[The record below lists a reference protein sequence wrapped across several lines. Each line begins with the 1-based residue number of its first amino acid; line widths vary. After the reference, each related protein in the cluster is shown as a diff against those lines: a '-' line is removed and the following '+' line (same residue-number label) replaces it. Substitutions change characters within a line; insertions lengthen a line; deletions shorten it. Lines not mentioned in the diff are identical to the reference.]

1 VRTRGDEAAG
11 REALCKYDPWKC
23 LTGEILQTPVYDER
37 MPPGTRNPVIVRRP
51 NVAVTPVAAP
61 GRASAVGG
69 LLVPSQST
77 RGRMTAEQVIAQ
89 IERYEASSAS
99 NAYALGQCS
108 SELSRPKR
116 YRDELGFD
124 TFEALLVGRSLP
136 TRVTA
141 FKLITVIST
150 FSKPEVKQL
159 GGTEKSYALIRYA
172 KQEKPN
178 GDPRRL
184 LASGA
189 RVLGRAVGSV
199 SARELNR
206 ALMGGKS
213 PTPAQTAAAK
223 KAASRLGSALR
234 RAGVSH
240 RMRVH
245 THGGRCVSAHFDP
258 EMAVQLADM
267 WRGCASSRS
276 SSETHVEPRRTHVK
290 AP

>member
-1 VRTRGDEAAG
+1 
-11 REALCKYDPWKC
+11 
-23 LTGEILQTPVYDER
+23 

-51 NVAVTPVAAP
+51 NVAVTPVGSP

-69 LLVPSQST
+69 PLVPPQST
-77 RGRMTAEQVIAQ
+77 LGRMSAEQLIAQ
-89 IERYEASSAS
+89 IERYEASSGS
-99 NAYALGQCS
+99 NAYALGQCL
-108 SELSRPKR
+108 SELSHPKR
-116 YRDELGFD
+116 YRDELGFG
-124 TFEALLVGRSLP
+124 TFEELLVARSLP

-141 FKLITVIST
+141 FKLITVVST
-150 FSKPEVKQL
+150 FSEPEVKQL

-184 LASGA
+184 LASSA
-189 RVLGRAVGSV
+189 RVLGRVVGAV

-206 ALMGGKS
+206 ELMGGGKS

-234 RAGVSH
+234 RSGVSH

-245 THGGRCVSAHFDP
+245 THGGRCVSAHLDP
-258 EMAVQLADM
+258 EMAVQLADLLA
-267 WRGCASSRS
+267 RLRKLEKQLGDSR
-276 SSETHVEPRRTHVK
+276 
-290 AP
+290 

>member
-1 VRTRGDEAAG
+1 MMSG
-11 REALCKYDPWKC
+11 
-23 LTGEILQTPVYDER
+23 

-51 NVAVTPVAAP
+51 NVAVTPASP

-69 LLVPSQST
+69 PLVPPPST
-77 RGRMTAEQVIAQ
+77 LGRMTAEQVIAQ
-89 IERYEASSAS
+89 IARYETSSAS
-99 NAYALGQCS
+99 NAYALGQCL

-124 TFEALLVGRSLP
+124 SFEALLVGRNLP

-141 FKLITVIST
+141 FKLITVVST
-150 FSKPEVKQL
+150 FSEPEVKQL

-184 LASGA
+184 LAPSA
-189 RVLGRAVGSV
+189 RVLGRVVGSV

-206 ALMGGKS
+206 ELIGGVS

-245 THGGRCVSAHFDP
+245 THGGRCVSAHLDP
-258 EMAVQLADM
+258 EMAGQLAGLLA
-267 WRGCASSRS
+267 RLRKL
-276 SSETHVEPRRTHVK
+276 EPNT
-290 AP
+290 